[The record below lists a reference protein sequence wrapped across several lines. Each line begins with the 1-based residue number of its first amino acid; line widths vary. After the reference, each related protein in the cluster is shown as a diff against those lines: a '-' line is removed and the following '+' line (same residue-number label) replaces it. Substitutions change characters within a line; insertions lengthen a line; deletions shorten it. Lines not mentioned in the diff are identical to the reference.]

1 MANACG
7 RLSLTMVEDC
17 SAESVV
23 DDIMERVEEEH
34 VVEWKLLSMIDF
46 DRSSDW
52 GCWNAVVVPPNRR
65 NRRVNT

>member
-7 RLSLTMVEDC
+7 RLSLMVEDC

-34 VVEWKLLSMIDF
+34 VVEWKLLSVIDF
-46 DRSSDW
+46 DRSSD
-52 GCWNAVVVPPNRR
+52 
-65 NRRVNT
+65 